1 MACETSTSL
10 LESSLYFQ
18 ADIRIQ
24 YGGKMYKNMSFT
36 AKLKGVQQ
44 WPALT
49 IGVTGFHGNQAL
61 WTHCFGYGCLWEIW
75 FDEFWLNINLAVGQ
89 QRTG

>member
-1 MACETSTSL
+1 MAMACETGTSL
-10 LESSLYFQ
+10 LESSLCFQ

-24 YGGKMYKNMSFT
+24 YGGKMGKNMSFT

-49 IGVTGFHGNQAL
+49 VGV
-61 WTHCFGYGCLWEIW
+61 
-75 FDEFWLNINLAVGQ
+75 
-89 QRTG
+89 